1 MFLNILDVLK
11 YFRCFQVGYF
21 VGGVASL
28 ESSEI
33 AGIAVTFTVVA
44 VVILVVVLVFL
55 VNI

>member
-1 MFLNILDVLK
+1 M
-11 YFRCFQVGYF
+11 GYF

-55 VNI
+55 VRVH